1 MYVMASV
8 STEGIK
14 GIFLISPW
22 CNASCIVT
30 KWKNTGHT

>member
-22 CNASCIVT
+22 CNACIVT